1 MGAVNTNTTLIK
13 VSSIGSNKY
22 GDKIGR
28 FKGVAKASQNDT
40 ITLIGIKELVQ
51 VESLKLVG
59 TGAWENHTISGNVI
73 TCTSAT
79 GSETVDGVV
88 IYR

>member
-1 MGAVNTNTTLIK
+1 MANTNTTLIK
-13 VSSIGSNKY
+13 ISQIGANKY

-28 FKGVAKASQNDT
+28 FKGVAKASPNDT
-40 ITLIGIKELVQ
+40 ITIIGINQLVQ
-51 VESLKLVG
+51 IVSLKLVG
-59 TGAWENHTISGNVI
+59 TGAWENHTVSGKVI